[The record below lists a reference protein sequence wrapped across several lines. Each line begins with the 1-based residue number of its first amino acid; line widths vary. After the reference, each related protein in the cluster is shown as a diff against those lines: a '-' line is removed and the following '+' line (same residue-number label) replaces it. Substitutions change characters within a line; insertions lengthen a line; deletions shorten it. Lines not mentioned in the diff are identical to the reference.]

1 MHSNPSAVFFM
12 KHLALLVTCILVS
25 ATFFSSAGTITLEGT
40 YQGKNIY
47 VQNPFVQGGVGFCVY
62 EVMVNGK
69 PTTDEVNSSSF
80 EIDLSALKLSVGEK
94 VVIKIN
100 SKDDCKPKVVNPEDL
115 KVRST
120 FEIVPQSA
128 KVNNKDGIFQWTT
141 KGENGKLPFVVEQ
154 YRWNKWVKVAEVPG
168 KGKPEPTYYSIPYV
182 PHSGEN
188 KLRVKQIDAIA
199 PRVSEPVKYRS
210 MTPEV
215 KIENKD
221 INKVDAEISFSD
233 QTDYEIFDAF
243 GNVMAKGRGAGV
255 DVSNLK
261 KGMYYINYDSKTGEK
276 FSKK

>member
-1 MHSNPSAVFFM
+1 M
-12 KHLALLVTCILVS
+12 KQFLLLFACALLLSV
-25 ATFFSSAGTITLEGT
+25 APASAGTMTLEGT

-62 EVMVNGK
+62 EVLVNGK

-100 SKDDCKPKVVNPEDL
+100 SKDECKPKVVNPEDL

-128 KVNNKDGIFQWTT
+128 KVNNKEGIFQWTT
-141 KGENGKLPFVVEQ
+141 KNENGKLPFVVEQ
-154 YRWNKWVKVAEVPG
+154 YRWNKWVKVGEVPG
-168 KGKPEPTYYSIPYV
+168 KGKSDPTFYSVPYV

-188 KLRVKQIDAIA
+188 KIRVKQLDAIA
-199 PRVSEPVKYRS
+199 PRMSEPVKYRS

-221 INKVDAEISFSD
+221 IEKIGAELNFSD
-233 QTDYEIFDAF
+233 QTDYEIFDSF
-243 GNVMAKGRGAGV
+243 GNIMAKGRGSSV
-255 DVSNLK
+255 DVANLK
-261 KGMYYINYDSKTGEK
+261 KGMYYLNYDNKTGEK